1 MNDSVEP
8 EQTTL
13 FDQTAP
19 VKPLQPQGDAP
30 ALPDRSAKQILYSR
44 GDSLPRTRPLD
55 RIRRPA
61 PSQDDGSDLSD
72 LIKDLN
78 FGLDDLKADESKKEQ
93 AQTTKPVPEEPP
105 MASGAEVPSP
115 IKARKLT
122 RSQPV
127 ALAEA
132 TTNAPKSRRLSIF
145 NIFLLMV
152 VVGAS
157 MGAGYLL
164 SSYLPPTHSAAP
176 SAVNNQ
182 TEAEWQKAQA
192 QWECTLRQYQAKQQP
207 ASNNKSKEITC
218 AN

>member
-8 EQTTL
+8 GQTTI

-19 VKPLQPQGDAP
+19 VKPMQPQGEDP
-30 ALPDRSAKQILYSR
+30 ALPDRSAKPILYSR
-44 GDSLPRTRPLD
+44 LDSSPWTRPLD

-78 FGLDDLKADESKKEQ
+78 FGLDDITADEDKQEQ
-93 AQTTKPVPEEPP
+93 AQATKPVPDEPP
-105 MASGAEVPSP
+105 MASVAEVPSP
-115 IKARKLT
+115 IKVQKLT

-127 ALAEA
+127 AMAEA
-132 TTNAPKSRRLSIF
+132 TTNVPKSRRLSIF

-157 MGAGYLL
+157 MGAGYML
-164 SSYLPPTHSAAP
+164 SSYPPPTHSAAP
-176 SAVNNQ
+176 SVVNYQ